1 MLCISCGTEM
11 RLVRVEPDDTMM
23 VTGFEHQTFE
33 CPSCRETERR
43 LTFTRVP
50 TPQPGQP
57 ALIDE
62 AAPVPPAS
70 ASQDTA
76 PTVSPDPVHQ
86 EEAAPPVS
94 AAPPDQDLNAP
105 PVSAAPPD
113 QDLNAPPEPRASDQ
127 GESIAP
133 SRWARA
139 VAKLRGL
146 QERGS

>member
-1 MLCISCGTEM
+1 MNGPLPTVSKYMLCISCGTEM
-11 RLVRVEPDDTMM
+11 RLVRVQPDDTMM
-23 VTGFEHQTFE
+23 VTGYEHQTFE

-43 LTFTRVP
+43 LTFTREP

-57 ALIDE
+57 VAVD
-62 AAPVPPAS
+62 AAPPVPAAS

-76 PTVSPDPVHQ
+76 PPVSPDSAHQ

-94 AAPPDQDLNAP
+94 AAPPDQDL
-105 PVSAAPPD
+105 S
-113 QDLNAPPEPRASDQ
+113 APPEPRATDQ
-127 GESIAP
+127 GESTAP

-146 QERGS
+146 QERSS